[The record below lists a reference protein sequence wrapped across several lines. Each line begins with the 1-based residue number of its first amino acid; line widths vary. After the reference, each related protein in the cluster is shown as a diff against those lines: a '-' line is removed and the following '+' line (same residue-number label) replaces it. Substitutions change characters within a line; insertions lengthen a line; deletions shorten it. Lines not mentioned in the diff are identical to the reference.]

1 MATTLD
7 EIQARKEKRKI
18 ALQNAL
24 DRITAQLR
32 DMGALK
38 VIVFGS
44 FARGDVTSGSDL
56 DLVAVMPSTKSGKE
70 WRGQIYEEVD
80 RDVDCDIL
88 AYTQEEVERLLPV
101 SGILR
106 TALQTGRTVYEA
118 GH

>member
-7 EIQARKEKRKI
+7 EIQDRTEERKI
-18 ALQNAL
+18 ALRNAL

-44 FARGDVTSGSDL
+44 FAHGDVTSGSDL
-56 DLVAVMPSTKSGKE
+56 GLVAVMPSTKGGKE

-80 RDVDCDIL
+80 RDIL
-88 AYTQEEVERLLPV
+88 AYTQEEVEKLLPA

-118 GH
+118 GR